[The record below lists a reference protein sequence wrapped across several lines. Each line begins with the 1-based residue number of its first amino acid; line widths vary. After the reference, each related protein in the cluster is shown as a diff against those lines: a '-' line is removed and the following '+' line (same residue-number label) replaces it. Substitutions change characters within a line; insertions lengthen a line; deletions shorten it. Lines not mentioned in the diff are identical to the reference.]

1 MLDGLT
7 DFVVHPLTF
16 VSVLTNHHNEGLSPT
31 NADAEVAGNDGIRMM
46 LVVIVL
52 LLHRA
57 VAGIATMILKIL
69 LEGIQLFLVLAVMT
83 DKYVVQV
90 CHII

>member
-1 MLDGLT
+1 MT
-7 DFVVHPLTF
+7 
-16 VSVLTNHHNEGLSPT
+16 
-31 NADAEVAGNDGIRMM
+31 
-46 LVVIVL
+46 LVVIVF

-69 LEGIQLFLVLAVMT
+69 LERIQLFLVLAVMT